1 MHPLTMKQQKLPE
14 TAQLCCLT
22 LNLELLKPLINQ
34 TQHEQEYETL
44 QDQILWRDLSFVIN
58 ANEDFGTIVMTLE
71 KMKEIAAV
79 KVFDLY
85 QGENLGT
92 GKKSI
97 SVQIKIKGDGTMTS
111 DAINTVMQTA
121 IRKIEATGAQLRS

>member
-1 MHPLTMKQQKLPE
+1 
-14 TAQLCCLT
+14 
-22 LNLELLKPLINQ
+22 
-34 TQHEQEYETL
+34 
-44 QDQILWRDLSFVIN
+44 
-58 ANEDFGTIVMTLE
+58 MTLE
-71 KMKEIAAV
+71 KMKEVAAV

>member
-1 MHPLTMKQQKLPE
+1 MKQQKLPE